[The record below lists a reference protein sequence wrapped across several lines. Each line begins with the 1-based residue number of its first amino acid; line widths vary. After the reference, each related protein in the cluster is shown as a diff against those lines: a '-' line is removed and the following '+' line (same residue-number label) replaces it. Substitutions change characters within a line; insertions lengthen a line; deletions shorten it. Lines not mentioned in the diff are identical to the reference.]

1 MGLRLRKKGNIIL
14 EEIEIHITHLFH
26 WLKTFLKSALNL

>member
-1 MGLRLRKKGNIIL
+1 MGERLMNKENFIL